1 MGSTVPSFSPSM
13 DFIQS
18 IDIDSIKSFAGDFKA
33 SFSFF
38 ATDLVE
44 AFAEGFS
51 PSVDFIRSMDYSIKA
66 FAEDFNSALDL
77 VVDRFNAMRTLFSEK
92 YEALAASTYKLFD
105 EKYEASIEDL
115 LSDPFGVLAAQ
126 SISSAPAVTG
136 NLTGSAINLGTIED
150 QQIIRKTGGGFT
162 MSAVSLDFIIEESG
176 LDWKPA
182 SATGTFFGPFGG
194 QMAFAE
200 DFCIMDFFQSLDYK
214 CIKPIKAFAEGV
226 SAKSLDFIQW
236 LNYKC
241 IKPMMAFADDV
252 IQAVPLQPVL
262 TLLAILFAV
271 ALATWT
277 RQLVQQYRRRQ
288 YEFQR
293 LYNEE
298 DYSNDPAIVELTEL
312 LRQF

>member
-1 MGSTVPSFSPSM
+1 MRSYITTIFGVSLLAMKPTPMPSLTTVTSSSRPSTLANETVPSTVDFIGATEEMGSTVPSFSFSPSM

-18 IDIDSIKSFAGDFKA
+18 IVDFDSITSFAGDFKA

-126 SISSAPAVTG
+126 SISSAPA
-136 NLTGSAINLGTIED
+136 
-150 QQIIRKTGGGFT
+150 
-162 MSAVSLDFIIEESG
+162 
-176 LDWKPA
+176 
-182 SATGTFFGPFGG
+182 
-194 QMAFAE
+194 
-200 DFCIMDFFQSLDYK
+200 
-214 CIKPIKAFAEGV
+214 
-226 SAKSLDFIQW
+226 
-236 LNYKC
+236 
-241 IKPMMAFADDV
+241 
-252 IQAVPLQPVL
+252 
-262 TLLAILFAV
+262 
-271 ALATWT
+271 
-277 RQLVQQYRRRQ
+277 
-288 YEFQR
+288 
-293 LYNEE
+293 
-298 DYSNDPAIVELTEL
+298 
-312 LRQF
+312 